1 MTIELTRKPA
11 SATNGGEF
19 DASLAQTVPV
29 TTLLARNT
37 SGITIQNAAA
47 TTVGSVSDAAAWI
60 LGSTGNTNNSITIP
74 GNGYITTNTSD
85 GSDNKSLTISGG
97 GGGTSWNQN
106 RGAGIVLQGNEVSG
120 GEGELVY
127 YAGNSG
133 GTFGRHTWFAGGVI
147 VGIAARTGA
156 WTLGPD
162 SGSSILHTIQ
172 AHSSGGNA
180 LTLFNRVTSDAG
192 SGLAI
197 KTNMSSGTFGAALVY
212 VNASNVVGGYVSHNT
227 GANTVS
233 YTNSSDARLKTL
245 FESFGGL
252 ELIEQMELK
261 KYERLSDPGV
271 KEIGF
276 VAQEL
281 HEVFPQAVT
290 VGGEDADTRPWGID
304 YGKLTPVL
312 VKAIQ
317 ELKAELDAAKA
328 RIAALEA

>member
-29 TTLLARNT
+29 TTLIARNT
-37 SGITIQNAAA
+37 SGITIQNAALA
-47 TTVGSVSDAAAWI
+47 TIGTIGNTGACVFGQTG
-60 LGSTGNTNNSITIP
+60 GSTQSHTFQGGADTTLAINSGSGNSDLLLKVGGVNNLQIASGAGVGGMLM
-74 GNGYITTNTSD
+74 GNGAGVTFASVTT
-85 GSDNKSLTISGG
+85 GSAWTIGNSS
-97 GGGTSWNQN
+97 GTS
-106 RGAGIVLQGNEVSG
+106 V
-120 GEGELVY
+120 
-127 YAGNSG
+127 
-133 GTFGRHTWFAGGVI
+133 
-147 VGIAARTGA
+147 
-156 WTLGPD
+156 
-162 SGSSILHTIQ
+162 LHTIQ
-172 AHSSGGNA
+172 AHSQGGNA
-180 LTLFNRVTSDAG
+180 LTLFNRATSDVG
-192 SGLAI
+192 SGLII
-197 KTNMSSGTFGAALVY
+197 KTNMSSGTFGAVLGY
-212 VNASNVVGGYVSHNT
+212 TNASNVVGGYVSHNT

-252 ELIEQMELK
+252 ELIEQMEPK

-304 YGKLTPVL
+304 YGKLTPIL

-317 ELKAELDAAKA
+317 ELKAELDDAKA
-328 RIAALEA
+328 RLTVLEA